1 MRRRT
6 RYSLLT
12 VLAIFVALAVAVF
25 LRKEAPPEA
34 ARLLP
39 ESDAIVYFNLKP
51 LRGLTHFD
59 RSPIQRAPD
68 YQKFVDAT
76 SFVFERDL
84 DEAAFAIHR
93 MPNPNGP
100 NGPVAFSE
108 VFVGR
113 FNDKRLAQYFS
124 SIAAST
130 ESYAGHE
137 IYTIPV
143 DGRTVRV
150 TLLGYDMVA
159 ASNMPTA
166 EQIHSILDRYRSA
179 ALPFSGSSLL
189 AAQYRNV
196 PLLSLAWG
204 IGRIGLPFGHDGNLR
219 VLGLMLPIP
228 TDTTFVASLRYVGSL
243 RLRVEAVTPS
253 EAMATASADTLKTF
267 LSLYQSLQAQQTQE
281 LQGQNETPT
290 NAEFQQMVSSIKIS
304 QHGNHAVVTATL
316 PMSLVKRAFSAS
328 PEASNSGATTSH

>member
-6 RYSLLT
+6 RYSLLI

-59 RSPIQRAPD
+59 RSSIQRAPG
-68 YQKFVDAT
+68 YQKFVNAT
-76 SFVFERDL
+76 GFVFERDL

-93 MPNPNGP
+93 MANPNGP

-113 FNDKRLAQYFS
+113 FNDKLLAQYFS
-124 SIAAST
+124 SIAAAT
-130 ESYAGHE
+130 ENYAGHD
-137 IYTIPV
+137 IYTIPI
-143 DGRTVRV
+143 DGRTLRV

-166 EQIHSILDRYRSA
+166 EQIHSIIDRYRSA

-189 AAQYRNV
+189 AAQYHKV

-204 IGRIGLPFGHDGNLR
+204 IGRIGLPFGHDGKLQ
-219 VLGLMLPIP
+219 VLGLTLPIP
-228 TDTTFVASLRYVGSL
+228 VDTTFVASLRYVGSL
-243 RLRVEAVTPS
+243 RLRVEAITPS
-253 EAMATASADTLKTF
+253 EATATASADTLKTF

-281 LQGQNETPT
+281 LQAQNQAPA
-290 NAEFQQMVSSIKIS
+290 NAEFQQMIGSIQVS

-316 PMSLVKRAFSAS
+316 PMGLVKQAIAA
-328 PEASNSGATTSH
+328 PADTTGGKNAAAR

>member
-12 VLAIFVALAVAVF
+12 VLAIFVALAVAVL

-59 RSPIQRAPD
+59 RSPIQRAQD

-76 SFVFERDL
+76 GFIFERDL

-93 MPNPNGP
+93 MPDPNGP

-113 FNDKRLAQYFS
+113 FNDKRLAQYFA

-130 ESYAGHE
+130 ETYVGHE

-143 DGRTVRV
+143 DGRTLRV
-150 TLLGYDMVA
+150 TMLGYDMVA

-204 IGRIGLPFGHDGNLR
+204 IGRIGLPFGHDGKLQ
-219 VLGLMLPIP
+219 VLGLTLPIP

-243 RLRVEAVTPS
+243 RLRVEAITPN
-253 EAMATASADTLKTF
+253 EAMATASTDTLKTF
-267 LSLYQSLQAQQTQE
+267 LSLYQALQAQQAQE
-281 LQGQNETPT
+281 SQGQNQTPT
-290 NAEFQQMVSSIKIS
+290 NAEFQQVINSIKVS
-304 QHGNHAVVTATL
+304 QHDNHAVVTATL
-316 PMSLVKRAFSAS
+316 PISLVKRTFSAS
-328 PEASNSGATTSH
+328 PEASNGGDTTSR